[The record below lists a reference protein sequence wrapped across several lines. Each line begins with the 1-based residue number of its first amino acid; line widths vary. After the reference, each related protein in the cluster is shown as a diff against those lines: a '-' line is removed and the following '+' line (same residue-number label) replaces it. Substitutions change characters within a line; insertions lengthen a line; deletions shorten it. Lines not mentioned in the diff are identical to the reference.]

1 MARIL
6 LTDGYGLTARQTA
19 GLLGRAGHT
28 VDVLSPPGLT
38 LTRLTRWVHR
48 THTVPPFGDDPFAWY
63 EAVLDVLAHNTFDIV
78 LPVQEEITMLARH
91 PERVLALD
99 VGVALPPF
107 DSLRRVQDKLTAVE
121 TLRAIGLPQPTSAVV
136 ADVTDLT
143 ARGWDFPVFVKLPI
157 GTASTTVHRVESE
170 AALRALG
177 VELARDGA
185 FAQGGV
191 LVQQQVDGPLV
202 MVVGVFDHGRL
213 VSWHA
218 CRRVREGLNGGSTA
232 KVSITLPAVAG
243 HLERLGGELRWH
255 GALSLDAILDG
266 DDVYY
271 IDVNPRLVEPANA
284 QRAGVDLLS
293 TLLDISTGG
302 RPDRTATGRPDVA
315 THQLLLAVLHS
326 AARRGRR
333 GILSELAAAL
343 LHTGYYRHSSEELTR
358 LGGDPLTAL
367 ALAQIVGSVL
377 RRPARAVG
385 MTTGTVGRYSL
396 SPANWRRIR
405 ESTPDTTTRLS

>member
-63 EAVLDVLAHNTFDIV
+63 RAVLDVLAHNTFDVV
-78 LPVQEEITMLARH
+78 LPVQEEITMLARR
-91 PERVLALD
+91 PALG

-107 DSLRRVQDKLTAVE
+107 DSLRRVQDKLAAVE
-121 TLRAIGLPQPTSAVV
+121 TLRTIGLPQPAGAV
-136 ADVTDLT
+136 ATDVTELT
-143 ARGWDFPVFVKLPI
+143 VNRWDYPVFVKLPI
-157 GTASTTVHRVESE
+157 GTASTTVHRVETE
-170 AALRALG
+170 AALRELG
-177 VELARDGA
+177 AELERDGT

-191 LVQQQVDGPLV
+191 LVQQHVDGPLI
-202 MVVGVFDHGRL
+202 MIVGVFDHGRL

-218 CRRVREGLNGGSTA
+218 CRRVREGLNGGATA
-232 KVSITLPAVAG
+232 KVSIALPSVAG
-243 HLERLGGELRWH
+243 HLERLGSELAWH

-293 TLLDISTGG
+293 ALLDISTGG
-302 RPDRTATGRPDVA
+302 QPDRTATGRPDVA
-315 THQLLLAVLHS
+315 THQLLLAVLHA

-333 GILSELAAAL
+333 GILSELLAAL
-343 LHTGYYRHSSEELTR
+343 LHTGHYRHSTEELTR
-358 LGGDPLTAL
+358 LGRDPLTAL
-367 ALAQIVGSVL
+367 ALTQILGSVL
-377 RRPARAVG
+377 RRPARAISL
-385 MTTGTVGRYSL
+385 TTGAVGRYSL

-405 ESTPDTTTRLS
+405 ESTTDTTTRLS